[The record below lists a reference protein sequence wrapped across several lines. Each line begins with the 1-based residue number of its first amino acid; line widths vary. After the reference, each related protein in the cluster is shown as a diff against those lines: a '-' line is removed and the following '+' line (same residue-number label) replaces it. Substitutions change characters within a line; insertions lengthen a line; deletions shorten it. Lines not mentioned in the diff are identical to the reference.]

1 MRDDGVVAGTPG
13 HRGLRPENAMKLGT
27 ELIITSLAVLCV
39 SAPLAAQ
46 DSHYWTMQYGPRSSL
61 LGGAVIGS
69 VDDVSATFYNPGA
82 LGLADD
88 LAFAVSTN
96 VFEYSLV
103 SLEDGGGEGVDLGT
117 SKSGIRPSLI
127 AGSITRSLF
136 GNGTLAYS
144 ALTRMKGSQDLAG
157 YAILTAD
164 EIPPELGLDDAAGLV
179 SYDGQFNEIWAGLSY
194 AHPFG
199 SHLSLGMSWY
209 GAFRSQDRGRQTV
222 SEAVDTAGVGR
233 ARLDMAA
240 GKYNSVRT
248 LLKFGAFTTVGPVTA
263 GATLTTPSLHI
274 TGSGELGLN
283 EGTFWP
289 DSTSLAATIQTDL
302 PAEFKSPLSVGFGGA
317 VRLGNTRLHASAEWF
332 DAIAPYVVI
341 QGEEFVTQEPEVTR
355 TPAARQQLDEVLNW
369 GAGVE
374 HAFSARFSAYASYYT
389 DNSGLTDKMTDP
401 LPDLSILPI
410 DIQTITVGS
419 DFVVS
424 SARFTLG
431 VGYGWGKKLDQNLTD
446 ALKGEDEEFAATFT
460 YRNIRLIFGFEIGI

>member
-1 MRDDGVVAGTPG
+1 
-13 HRGLRPENAMKLGT
+13 MKLSSALT
-27 ELIITSLAVLCV
+27 TAALAILGAA
-39 SAPLAAQ
+39 SPLAAQ

-127 AGSITRSLF
+127 AGSITRRLF

-157 YAILTAD
+157 YALLTAD

-179 SYDGQFNEIWAGLSY
+179 SYDGKFNEIWAGLSY
-194 AHPFG
+194 AQPFG

-209 GAFRSQDRGRQTV
+209 GAFRSQNRGRQTV

-233 ARLDMAA
+233 ASLDMAA
-240 GKYNSVRT
+240 GKYSTVRT
-248 LLKFGAFTTVGPVTA
+248 LLKFGAFTQFGPVTA

-283 EGTFWP
+283 RGTFRP
-289 DSTSLAATIQTDL
+289 DTTALAATIQTDL

-332 DAIAPYVVI
+332 DAIVPYVVI
-341 QGEEFVTQEPEVTR
+341 QGEEFVTQEPEGLQTVD
-355 TPAARQQLDEVLNW
+355 AVQQLDEVFNW
-369 GAGVE
+369 GVGIE
-374 HAFSARFSAYASYYT
+374 HDFSARFGAYASYYT
-389 DNSGLTDKMTDP
+389 DNSGLSDNIERSG
-401 LPDLSILPI
+401 LSILPI
-410 DIQTITVGS
+410 DIQTVTVGS

>member
-1 MRDDGVVAGTPG
+1 
-13 HRGLRPENAMKLGT
+13 MKLGIV
-27 ELIITSLAVLCV
+27 LIITSLAVLCV

-82 LGLADD
+82 LGLAEE

-103 SLEDGGGEGVDLGT
+103 QLEDGGGEGVDLGT
-117 SKSGIRPSLI
+117 SKSGLRPSMV

-144 ALTRMKGSQDLAG
+144 ALTRMKGSQNLAG
-157 YAILTAD
+157 YAILSAD
-164 EIPPELGLDDAAGLV
+164 EIDPELGLNDAAGLV
-179 SYDGQFNEIWAGLSY
+179 SYDGQFNEFWAGLSY
-194 AHPFG
+194 AQPFG

-209 GAFRSQDRGRQTV
+209 GAFRSQDRARQTV

-233 ARLDMAA
+233 ASIDQVA
-240 GKYNSVRT
+240 GKYSSVRT
-248 LLKFGAFTTVGPVTA
+248 LLKFGAFTSVGPVTA

-283 EGTFWP
+283 RGTFRP
-289 DSTSLAATIQTDL
+289 DTTALAATIQTDL

-332 DAIAPYVVI
+332 DAIVPYVVI
-341 QGEEFVTQEPEVTR
+341 QGEEFVTQEPEGLQTVD
-355 TPAARQQLDEVLNW
+355 AVQQLDDVFNW
-369 GAGVE
+369 GVGIE
-374 HAFSARFSAYASYYT
+374 HDFSARFGAYASYYT
-389 DNSGLTDKMTDP
+389 DNSGLSDNIERAG
-401 LPDLSILPI
+401 LSILPI
-410 DIQTITVGS
+410 DIQTVTMGS
-419 DFVVS
+419 DFVIS

-431 VGYGWGKKLDQNLTD
+431 VGYGWGKELDQNLTD

-460 YRNIRLIFGFEIGI
+460 YRNIRMIFGFEIGI